1 MSLDDKVNVYL
12 KSPKGRKKTAETKA
26 KAFKEGRTFGQS
38 GTGSVSKDS
47 AKQAGQKMKTIL
59 LAHLA
64 SVNLQTILP
73 QDIIIDEPKIDEN
86 GDITINIRFDVD
98 ATKRPSLQPDRYS
111 GVENIVV
118 HLTHGWDAKGSVY
131 GFWESARQMTHS
143 RSFFAGDDFMREAVE
158 EFNALKLGEAELNE
172 KYL

>member
-1 MSLDDKVNVYL
+1 MSLDDKVNAYL
-12 KSPKGRKKTAETKA
+12 KSPKGRKKIAETKA
-26 KAFKEGRTFGQS
+26 KTFKEGRTFGQS
-38 GTGSVSKDS
+38 GTGAVSKDS
-47 AKQAGQKMKTIL
+47 AKQAAQKMKTIL

-64 SVNLQTILP
+64 SASLQTIFAE
-73 QDIIIDEPKIDEN
+73 DIIIDEPTIDKN
-86 GDITINIRFDVD
+86 GNIAINIRFDTE
-98 ATKRPSLQPDRYS
+98 AMKRPSLWPDEYE

-118 HLTHGWDAKGSVY
+118 HMTHGWGAKGSVY

-158 EFNALKLGEAELNE
+158 EFNALKLGEAELNK